1 MNRKKRLQRK
11 KRGFL
16 GGGMINHPVKR
27 GIFNVFRDEL
37 IRGSDG
43 TPQSATPQSAVP
55 ADVVMETEEE
65 KKRRLRE

>member
-27 GIFNVFRDEL
+27 GIISVFGDQL
-37 IRGSDG
+37 MRGSDG
-43 TPQSATPQSAVP
+43 TPQPATPADLAV
-55 ADVVMETEEE
+55 ETEEE
-65 KKRRLRE
+65 KKRKLRK